1 LPKANYSN
9 PWFTKEPG
17 TVKKIPFPNNL
28 SKKASKPQLH
38 FDYNSDIED
47 SSSSDNEIKSVSTQ
61 TPNIIA
67 RQEYLRFDYIVRGD
81 KHTMASARNECQKWG
96 GNLASISNKKEAKFI
111 YNMLGKSN

>member
-1 LPKANYSN
+1 MPKANYSN

-38 FDYNSDIED
+38 FNYNSDIEE

-67 RQEYLRFDYIVRGD
+67 RQEYLHFDYIVRGD
-81 KHTMASARNECQKWG
+81 KHTMASAQDECHKWG